1 MRTVKQYIL
10 EEMGIEMPKGE
21 IPESWFKENNLP
33 KEIYCACCGIK
44 MELQLAMVEDGGLVF
59 CKKCEKSLASFRPSS
74 ISLQEIGSQRYLK
87 INLKKGLTTSTPC
100 VIIRYNQKKRS

>member
-44 MELQLAMVEDGGLVF
+44 MELPLAMVEDGVLFFVRNA
-59 CKKCEKSLASFRPSS
+59 KK
-74 ISLQEIGSQRYLK
+74 
-87 INLKKGLTTSTPC
+87 
-100 VIIRYNQKKRS
+100 V

>member
-33 KEIYCACCGIK
+33 KEIYCVCCGVK
-44 MELQLAMVEDGGLVF
+44 MELQSAMVEDGGLVF
-59 CKKCEKSLASFRPSS
+59 CKKCEKSLESFRPSS
-74 ISLQEIGSQRYLK
+74 ISLQGK
-87 INLKKGLTTSTPC
+87 IWKLFKKGVDNFNPLC
-100 VIIRYNQKKRS
+100 YNKV